1 MRACKTVLVV
11 DDGENFRA
19 FARAI
24 LERAGLVVEVAADGE
39 EALQSIA
46 RAEPD
51 LVLLDVCLP
60 RMSGYEIHRQLRER
74 YGEALPVIF
83 VSGVRIDAYD
93 RVAGLLLGADDYLAK
108 PFDPDELVARV
119 RRSLQRTRRAPE
131 VEPDAAELLA
141 ELTPREREVLALLA
155 SGRSAKQ
162 VARQL
167 VISPRTLGT
176 HVQNILRK
184 LGVNTRTQAVAIAHR
199 AGLATALGAGREH
212 VGTA

>member
-1 MRACKTVLVV
+1 MRARKTVLVV
-11 DDGENFRA
+11 DDEANFRA
-19 FARAI
+19 FAGAI
-24 LERAGLVVEVAADGE
+24 LERAGLAVELAADGE

-60 RMSGYEIHRQLRER
+60 RTSGYEIHRQLRER
-74 YGEALPVIF
+74 YGESLPVIF
-83 VSGVRIDAYD
+83 VSGVRVDAYD

-119 RRSLQRTRRAPE
+119 RRSLQRTRWAPE
-131 VEPDAAELLA
+131 VESDAAELLA
-141 ELTPREREVLALLA
+141 ELTPREREVLSLLA

-184 LGVNTRTQAVAIAHR
+184 LGVHTRTQAVAIAHR
-199 AGLATALGAGREH
+199 AGLAPALGAGREH
-212 VGTA
+212 VGAA